1 MVAQISTSANIYGAL
16 KYNLNKVDEGK
27 ASVLA
32 TNLLREPPSGT
43 YSVVDVAEDMQRWL
57 SPQCRIKKPYIH
69 ISLNPD
75 PKDVV
80 SDDILVDIASKY
92 MEHMGWGEQPYII
105 FKHTDIERAHI
116 HIVSLQVTP
125 DGRKINDS
133 HRNRRSVAI
142 TEQLELEYGLHP
154 ARQQKSSIKWTL
166 SIVDYTRGDVMTQI
180 ASIVKAIAKYR
191 FQSLGEFK
199 ALLTLYNVGIEEVR
213 GIHNNIPY
221 KGLVY
226 TALMYNGEKAP
237 VSPIKASLIS
247 RSVGIEALE
256 RHMQRSHDVI
266 ATKREMIRKRI
277 DKALL
282 AMTNEE
288 SLRESLRHEN
298 IELYLK
304 RNAEGRIVGVTFID
318 NLSRCVVNGSRLGKA
333 YSANAI
339 ETRLKNYNSMNI
351 SLSDKQPKNK
361 TLKL

>member
-32 TNLLREPPSGT
+32 TNLLREPPLGT
-43 YSVVDVAEDMQRWL
+43 YSVVDVAEDMQRWV
-57 SPQCRIKKPYIH
+57 SPQCRIEKPYIH

-154 ARQQKSSIKWTL
+154 ARQHKSSIKWTPNT
-166 SIVDYTRGDVMTQI
+166 VDYTRGDVKAQI
-180 ASIVKAIAKYR
+180 ASIVKAMAKYS

-199 ALLTLYNVGIEEVR
+199 ALLALYNVGIEEVR
-213 GIHNNIPY
+213 GVQNNIPY
-221 KGLVY
+221 RGLVY
-226 TALMYNGEKAP
+226 TALMDNGDKAP

-247 RSVGIEALE
+247 RKVGIEALE
-256 RHMQRSHDVI
+256 SHMRRSHDAI
-266 ATKREMIRKRI
+266 ASKREMIRKRI

-333 YSANAI
+333 YSANAF
-339 ETRLKNYNSMNI
+339 ETRLKEGNI
-351 SLSDKQPKNK
+351 NITQSNKQSKNK
-361 TLKL
+361 ALKL